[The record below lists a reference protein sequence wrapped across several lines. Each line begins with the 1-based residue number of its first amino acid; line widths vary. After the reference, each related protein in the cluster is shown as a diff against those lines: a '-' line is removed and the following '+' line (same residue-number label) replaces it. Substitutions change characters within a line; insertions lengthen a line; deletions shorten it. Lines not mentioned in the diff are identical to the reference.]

1 MGLIISA
8 TILSILLL
16 VCMVG
21 LTITG
26 LPWDSYVD
34 GKVKEIMTRFEA
46 ASIGVGALLVINLIL
61 LFA

>member
-8 TILSILLL
+8 TILTITLLI
-16 VCMVG
+16 CMIG

-26 LPWDSYVD
+26 LPWDSYID
-34 GKVKEIMTRFEA
+34 GSVKRIMNGFEA
-46 ASIGVGALLVINLIL
+46 ASIGVGSLLVINLIL